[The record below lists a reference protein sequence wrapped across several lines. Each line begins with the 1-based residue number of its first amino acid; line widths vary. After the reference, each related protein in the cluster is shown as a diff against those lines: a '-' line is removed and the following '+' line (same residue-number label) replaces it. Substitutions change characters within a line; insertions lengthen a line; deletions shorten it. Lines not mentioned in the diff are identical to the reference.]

1 MSTVVVNG
9 SDPEVYLPN
18 GARIALGLIGQSTRP
33 QSIVQAAQDGYF
45 TATGQW
51 IYVSGMSNVAST
63 PPKPI
68 TPTTIGT
75 VSISGNTD
83 IETGSASELSCV
95 CSGDATDL
103 VYRWSTGCGSIAIV
117 GPKTNMTV
125 QVSGISATSGGNCWL
140 LCAVTSA
147 TASDGS
153 GDAQASMTVTDPP
166 APSGPTKTAK
176 K

>member
-1 MSTVVVNG
+1 MAGNVITPPDEWTPDQVLDPEALVDLFVFDGDNLTHAEPGSTVK
-9 SDPEVYLPN
+9 
-18 GARIALGLIGQSTRP
+18 
-33 QSIVQAAQDGYF
+33 
-45 TATGQW
+45 
-51 IYVSGMSNVAST
+51 
-63 PPKPI
+63 PPAP
-68 TPTTIGT
+68 PTTIGT

-125 QVSGISATSGGNCWL
+125 QVSGISATSGNCWL

-147 TASDGS
+147 TASDSS
-153 GDAQASMTVTDPP
+153 GDSQASMTVSDPP
-166 APSGPTKTAK
+166 SATKTTAKAAK

>member
-1 MSTVVVNG
+1 MAGNVIAPPDEWTPDQVLDPEALVDLFVFDGDNLTHAEPGSTVK
-9 SDPEVYLPN
+9 
-18 GARIALGLIGQSTRP
+18 
-33 QSIVQAAQDGYF
+33 
-45 TATGQW
+45 
-51 IYVSGMSNVAST
+51 
-63 PPKPI
+63 PPAP
-68 TPTTIGT
+68 PTTIGT

-147 TASDGS
+147 TASDSS
-153 GDAQASMTVTDPP
+153 GDSQASMTVSDPP
-166 APSGPTKTAK
+166 SATKTTAKAAK